1 MGGAIVNTS
10 LFVAT
15 IILVLVGGIIGFGG
29 ILASFCIPYS
39 PHFDGKRVVTYSEI
53 EDMRHLCDGVLIT
66 GEVMVVAAM
75 ILMFVNIG

>member
-1 MGGAIVNTS
+1 MNTS

-39 PHFDGKRVVTYSEI
+39 PYSDGKRVVTYSEI
-53 EDMRHLCDGVLIT
+53 EDMRHLCDGVIVT
-66 GEVMVVAAM
+66 GEMMVVAAM
-75 ILMFVNIG
+75 ILVFVNIR